1 MSSDFSA
8 GDHVVKSKIRNFVDV
23 RDVAEA
29 LILVYETP
37 EASGRYV
44 CNSHVRKVSDVIDL
58 LKSMYPTY
66 KFASK

>member
-8 GDHVVKSKIRNFVDV
+8 GAHEVKIKTRNFVDV

-37 EASGRYV
+37 EVSGRYV
-44 CNSHVRKVSDVIDL
+44 CNSHAMKVSEVIDL